1 MVLNVL
7 LLLNDQAATSTLS
20 VRWGSLE
27 QRSWAVGNARRAA
40 GNHYRAPGIATGQRA
55 TGVARGQRALPGGQ
69 LPVAR
74 GQDFGSRCLSSLLSW
89 GDGAGQLVQIS
100 VGGGQLIQA
109 RC

>member
-27 QRSWAVGNARRAA
+27 QRSWAA
-40 GNHYRAPGIATGQRA
+40 GNRYRAPGIATGQRA

-74 GQDFGSRCLSSLLSW
+74 GQDFGSRCLSIFGHYNKMAEAQSSALY
-89 GDGAGQLVQIS
+89 GAEGVN
-100 VGGGQLIQA
+100 QA
-109 RC
+109 SRFPPCC